1 MLLSVGAMG
10 KKRLTKKSVSSARG
24 ERRGRASLIVAS
36 TNPPPNNSTRTTA
49 LQDITIRSFQQWVRG
64 LNWKDLQ
71 DILNVRVDGNQ
82 DQQSS
87 SSQSELDLLRE
98 MVRLQPA
105 LPTPSH
111 PRAIPFSPA
120 SARGKSYFDHR
131 SATEDLKVR
140 MDRPRMFQWISRESA
155 MLSSGSMNDA
165 EAELLAML
173 TGGSPPSKPA
183 GRNKKSKGKLGG
195 RKNPLNMTYDVVARR
210 FRQVDGELLGN
221 YGSEASRQ
229 ADGILLQS
237 TVVYSADD
245 QCWCRFEFRVKDIT
259 DPARVIDIL
268 RKASRGNF
276 ATVAMDVN
284 DSSGLAPWFDPED
297 RWFHLSTFLASRFE
311 GALWKAFHHQN
322 ESISPLPALPTFDH
336 LSEHDLNALYA
347 VAVAKSVE
355 DALGEDRSKLL
366 HPFHIRDGAIWSALV
381 ENDFQLLTCGIS
393 ESSIRRRVE
402 DLWFSPVVELGSVS
416 EQWRR
421 RLFGHFRALHAAH
434 MESIL
439 LDEGGVS
446 DDTSRT
452 NNVSRASKR
461 KKSNHPGR
469 RVEKFLSKEDGR
481 EKQNENEGG
490 DEDTIASS
498 SSEFSDEETTLQIV
512 ADSQKDL
519 QSQQQP
525 SRKKRVNFRPRVS
538 ANERNRNTVLVLSIV
553 EEIIGSVFQTVG
565 LVDPDSTPGA
575 ENSREEPFRLIGSEG
590 KASDKPFVNRLKAL
604 PPKPR
609 ADPKPKKSQQP
620 FRKEGQRRSPSKD
633 TVEQRTA
640 GASYLSPR
648 EKQKGSLKFNT
659 YASVANAS
667 SHDEDAAAEW
677 SNENSFF
684 PTVQQIYGSS
694 EDPSATIRTS
704 NLEGLQ
710 YGNLST
716 GFFSPP
722 DAYTFGST
730 GWGGQVNSIFD
741 DWGRFRGFDGRNE
754 SILAEFFHS
763 QEEAQQN
770 RDEMV
775 MASSTAAS
783 VASSFDK
790 EHEAVISSLDDVDI
804 LSVEERVPD
813 FCPQQIIDEAGELS
827 QRSRAASFEVERV
840 EPDKP
845 PSPHSDPDENNLDHT
860 GTSLVSPPA
869 TPSPTLSPILVS
881 LSDLS
886 ELRKES
892 LDGLQI
898 PSSRS
903 LSSEP
908 GTSLPPSPR
917 EPPQRSKTN
926 SLSRDAF
933 RTTFSTEDVD
943 GRHGFKI
950 FPHPVDASKQ
960 TKLAATSSCMTSRD
974 DHDVK
979 TKSSVRRSADA
990 LSSYR
995 IRSFKPGISRDD
1007 HDINPRAKETP
1018 QRFSSYRNAAIR
1030 ATQSS
1035 PLKSSFRE
1043 PTAQGSFGHFH
1054 FETISTRKEVDG
1066 DMCTQ
1071 SETAL
1076 DVHEDFHSLNES
1088 RRSRPDEVDNA
1099 TTKDG
1104 STTITSGA
1112 SQREPEDMILL
1123 REERNTY
1130 RDMCLTLGAEVAK
1143 LKALLAAQHQHPS
1156 PQVLTGGPGDNGFNG
1171 FHGTGPFDP
1180 KTVTPTFNIAPRAR
1194 TLAAMSDAGYRGEHE
1209 SLASEDEI
1217 AVKVFADSSRQL
1229 SSGLTVAESD
1239 VSLDPTSGHQ
1249 VISMPLG
1256 FQARESQDPLS
1267 MNGMQSRLARDIF
1280 QFIETTNAQLRK
1292 QDSRKQAAM
1301 ERITRLVCA
1310 AWPRAQVKVYGSH
1323 VTGLCVPSSDLDI
1336 VVCLPAVHKN
1346 DVADAAGALE
1356 GRNAIRETSQKQL
1369 ARRLKGESWI
1379 DPRSMKVID
1388 RTVVPVIKVAT
1399 KDTKAKTLNLD
1410 ISFDA
1415 PGHHGIEAVHMV
1427 KSIMEEL
1434 PMLRPLVVVLKQFLI
1449 DRSLLEAYTGTCTV
1463 ISPLNCSP
1471 DYGAPLCTH
1480 TLSLSYRWIKLV
1492 LSISNGCPISPRAR
1506 ICRGRGLATNGLSRF
1521 LRQSREYLSIFY
1533 AKCLKYLGSN
1543 FAHQYTYVF
1552 LLDSLILARQGFL
1565 FAIACSSLDLAIK
1578 ADHRCGLGLFRWRRP
1593 LPQEQLLEM

>member
-1 MLLSVGAMG
+1 MG
-10 KKRLTKKSVSSARG
+10 KKRQAKKSISSGQR
-24 ERRGRASLIVAS
+24 ESRSRASVGVLSS
-36 TNPPPNNSTRTTA
+36 TKNPPDSATRTTTA
-49 LQDITIRSFQQWVRG
+49 DQDSTIRSFQQWVRS
-64 LNWKDLQ
+64 LKWNDLQ

-105 LPTPSH
+105 LPTPIH

-120 SARGKSYFDHR
+120 SGRGKSYFDHR
-131 SATEDLKVR
+131 SATEDLNVR
-140 MDRPRMFQWISRESA
+140 MNRPRMFQWMSREASTL
-155 MLSSGSMNDA
+155 LSSNSSMDDA

-173 TGGSPPSKPA
+173 TGGAPPSKA
-183 GRNKKSKGKLGG
+183 ASRKKNSKG
-195 RKNPLNMTYDVVARR
+195 RKNPSKTTYDVIARQ
-210 FRQVDGELLGN
+210 FRQGDGELLSN
-221 YGSEASRQ
+221 YGTKASRQ
-229 ADGILLQS
+229 ADDILLQS
-237 TVVYSADD
+237 TVVFNAED
-245 QCWCRFEFRVKDIT
+245 QCWCRFELRIKHIT
-259 DPARVIDIL
+259 DPVKVIDIL

-276 ATVAMDVN
+276 GTVAMDVN
-284 DSSGLAPWFDPED
+284 DNSGLAPWFDPED

-311 GALWKAFHHQN
+311 VALWNAFHHQN
-322 ESISPLPALPTFDH
+322 EPSSSLPPLPLFGH
-336 LSEHDLNALYA
+336 LSDCDLNALYA
-347 VAVAKSVE
+347 VAVAKSVK
-355 DALGEDRSKLL
+355 DAMEEEIKLL
-366 HPFHIRDGAIWSALV
+366 NPFHIRDGAIWSALE
-381 ENDFQLLTCGIS
+381 ENNCSLLTGGSS
-393 ESSIRRRVE
+393 ESCTRRRVE

-421 RLFGHFRALHAAH
+421 RLFGHFRVLYAAH
-434 MESIL
+434 MESVL

-452 NNVSRASKR
+452 NNVTRGSKR
-461 KKSNHPGR
+461 KSNR
-469 RVEKFLSKEDGR
+469 RGHRIEKFDLKGDGH
-481 EKQNENEGG
+481 EKQNEDDGD
-490 DEDTIASS
+490 DEDTMASS
-498 SSEFSDEETTLQIV
+498 SSEISDEETALQIAV
-512 ADSQKDL
+512 DSQNML

-525 SRKKRVNFRPRVS
+525 CRKKQVNFRPSVS
-538 ANERNRNTVLVLSIV
+538 GYERNRNTVLVVSII
-553 EEIIGSVFQTVG
+553 EEIMGTVFQTVG
-565 LVDPDSTPGA
+565 LVEADSTAGV
-575 ENSREEPFRLIGSEG
+575 EKSHEEPFRLIGSEG
-590 KASDKPFVNRLKAL
+590 KASEKPIATPMKAL
-604 PPKPR
+604 PRKHTT
-609 ADPKPKKSQQP
+609 DPKPKKSQQRH
-620 FRKEGQRRSPSKD
+620 RKKSQRRSLSKQAAD
-633 TVEQRTA
+633 QRTT
-640 GASYLSPR
+640 GASRSSPPG
-648 EKQKGSLKFNT
+648 KQKGPPSKFNT
-659 YASVANAS
+659 YASVTNTSSRGGNAV
-667 SHDEDAAAEW
+667 AEW
-677 SNENSFF
+677 SNENGFF

-694 EDPSATIRTS
+694 EDPTATIRTS

-710 YGNLST
+710 TPVYGNLSS
-716 GFFSPP
+716 GFFSQP

-741 DWGRFRGFDGRNE
+741 DWGRFRGFDGRDE

-790 EHEAVISSLDDVDI
+790 EHEAVIRSLDDVDVDV
-804 LSVEERVPD
+804 LSDEGRVPD
-813 FCPQQIIDEAGELS
+813 FAPQQIIDEMGGLS
-827 QRSRAASFEVERV
+827 NTSGAASYEVERE
-840 EPDKP
+840 EPTKP
-845 PSPHSDPDENNLDHT
+845 PSPYSDPDENILDQT
-860 GTSLVSPPA
+860 GTSLLSPPA

-898 PSSRS
+898 PASRS

-908 GTSLPPSPR
+908 GNTTTSLPPSPR
-917 EPPQRSKTN
+917 ETPQRSKTN

-933 RTTFSTEDVD
+933 RTAFSAEVVD
-943 GRHGFKI
+943 GRHGVKS
-950 FPHPVDASKQ
+950 FPHSVDAQKQ
-960 TKLAATSSCMTSRD
+960 TKPASTSSSILSRD
-974 DHDVK
+974 DHDISK

-995 IRSFKPGISRDD
+995 IKSFKPGISRDD
-1007 HDINPRAKETP
+1007 HDIKPRAKETP
-1018 QRFSSYRNAAIR
+1018 PRISSYRNAAIR

-1035 PLKSSFRE
+1035 PLKSSLRE
-1043 PTAQGSFGHFH
+1043 PTARGSFGHFH
-1054 FETISTRKEVDG
+1054 FESISSRKETDG
-1066 DMCTQ
+1066 NMCTQ

-1076 DVHEDFHSLNES
+1076 DGHEDFHSWNES

-1112 SQREPEDMILL
+1112 SQREPEDVMLL

-1143 LKALLAAQHQHPS
+1143 LKALLAAQQQHPS
-1156 PQVLTGGPGDNGFNG
+1156 PQVLTGVPGENGFNS

-1229 SSGLTVAESD
+1229 SSGVTVAESD
-1239 VSLDPTSGHQ
+1239 VSLDPTASGHQ

-1256 FQARESQDPLS
+1256 FQARDSQDPLS

-1310 AWPRAQVKVYGSH
+1310 VWPRAQVKIYGSH

-1346 DVADAAGALE
+1346 AVADAAGALE

-1415 PGHHGIEAVHMV
+1415 PGHHGIEAVLMV

-1434 PMLRPLVVVLKQFLI
+1434 PMLRPLVIVLKQFLI
-1449 DRSLLEAYTGTCTV
+1449 DRSLLEAYTGTYTLT
-1463 ISPLNCSP
+1463 SPLHLQSWSRCVTLYSP
-1471 DYGAPLCTH
+1471 A
-1480 TLSLSYRWIKLV
+1480 
-1492 LSISNGCPISPRAR
+1492 
-1506 ICRGRGLATNGLSRF
+1506 F
-1521 LRQSREYLSIFY
+1521 
-1533 AKCLKYLGSN
+1533 
-1543 FAHQYTYVF
+1543 
-1552 LLDSLILARQGFL
+1552 
-1565 FAIACSSLDLAIK
+1565 
-1578 ADHRCGLGLFRWRRP
+1578 
-1593 LPQEQLLEM
+1593 